1 MKFSWIGAGIFLL
14 MTAIVWGCTNT
25 DHPYNTDNL
34 FFDYTINAEEGNEM
48 VTIKLQFKQGS
59 ITGKA
64 IAIKGKVELDGQ
76 LIDADST
83 ELSGFYYEIQKPVD
97 SFIGKHT
104 VVFTA
109 PDKKQ
114 FKEEFEFIPF
124 NIENELP
131 EQISREPFTIKLN
144 SFPQR
149 ETPVRLVMLD
159 TSFTSEGINETIG
172 IVKGELVID
181 DFILRQLKTGPVIM
195 EIYRE
200 QEIPLKQATKA
211 GGRLAIT
218 YNLRREFELVD

>member
-14 MTAIVWGCTNT
+14 IAAIVSGCTNR
-25 DHPYNTDNL
+25 DQVYNTDNL
-34 FFDYTINAEEGNEM
+34 FFDYAVNAEESNEM
-48 VTIKLQFKQGS
+48 VTIKLQFKRES
-59 ITGKA
+59 ITGQA
-64 IAIKGKVELDGQ
+64 IEIKGKIELDGE
-76 LIDADST
+76 IIEADST
-83 ELSGFYYEIQKPVD
+83 ELSGFYYEIQKPLD

-104 VVFTA
+104 IVFTA

-114 FKEEFEFIPF
+114 YKEEFEFIPF
-124 NIENELP
+124 TIVTELP
-131 EQISREPFTIKLN
+131 EQVNRQPFTISLN
-144 SFPQR
+144 NFPQR

-159 TSFTSEGINETIG
+159 TAFESEGINEEIP
-172 IVKGELVID
+172 IVKGELAID

-218 YNLRREFELVD
+218 YSLRREFELVD